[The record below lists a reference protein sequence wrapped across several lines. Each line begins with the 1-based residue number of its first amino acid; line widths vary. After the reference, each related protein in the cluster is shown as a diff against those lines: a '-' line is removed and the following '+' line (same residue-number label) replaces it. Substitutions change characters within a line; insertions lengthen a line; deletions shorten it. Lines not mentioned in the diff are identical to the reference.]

1 MRGALV
7 GALVVGLMRAFTIHF
22 YAELELLLIYL
33 IVISVLIF
41 KPNGLYGKAAE

>member
-7 GALVVGLMRAFTIHF
+7 GALIVGLLRAFAVYA

-33 IVISVLIF
+33 IVILVLII
-41 KPNGLYGKAAE
+41 KPSGLYGKAAE